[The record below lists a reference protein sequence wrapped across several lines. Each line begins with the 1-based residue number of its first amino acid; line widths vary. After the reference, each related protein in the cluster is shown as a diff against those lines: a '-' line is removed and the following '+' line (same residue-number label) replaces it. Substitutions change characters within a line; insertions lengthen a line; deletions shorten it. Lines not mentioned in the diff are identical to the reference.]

1 MTQSDRLS
9 RDSTKSTSGP
19 HTNEEELLLREGS
32 SSSSQGG
39 LPSIF
44 VPQNLRTSA
53 LLLLNVDISTTLW
66 LLLMMIVQIPL
77 SWIRDIRRLTVTN
90 LFANVLILFGLTS
103 CLGLAMRQ
111 MMGVESVSGS
121 W

>member
-39 LPSIF
+39 LPSLDEDDEIKELS
-44 VPQNLRTSA
+44 PTTTISA
-53 LLLLNVDISTTLW
+53 PPSAKDSHAAGLGGTL
-66 LLLMMIVQIPL
+66 
-77 SWIRDIRRLTVTN
+77 S
-90 LFANVLILFGLTS
+90 
-103 CLGLAMRQ
+103 
-111 MMGVESVSGS
+111 
-121 W
+121 